1 MYIKIDFKCNNI
13 LTGDVMESGIKRVRI
28 ENLYQIQLT
37 MFFFQMK
44 INEEGYLQYS
54 IQTVNNHEII
64 SVIVNSEH
72 LVLYLHILMI
82 MIDQIVIRS

>member
-1 MYIKIDFKCNNI
+1 
-13 LTGDVMESGIKRVRI
+13 MESGIKRVRI

-82 MIDQIVIRS
+82 MIAQIVIRS